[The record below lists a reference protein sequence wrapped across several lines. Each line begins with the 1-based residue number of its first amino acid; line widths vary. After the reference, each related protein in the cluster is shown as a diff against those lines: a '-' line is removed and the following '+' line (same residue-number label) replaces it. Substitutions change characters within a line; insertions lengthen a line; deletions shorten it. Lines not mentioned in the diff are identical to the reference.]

1 MRFWIISEKRKK
13 LKIKKRKRLSLRSL
27 FRPLRVISA
36 SVVLS
41 CLVLSCTTHS
51 EGGSITSLLDMAD
64 QSISIGDTR
73 QAMSYLSQATKQAG
87 TTLDRLGIFK
97 RYETLGDAKMAE
109 KIIKTAI
116 KKDRSSI
123 ELTAVYSN
131 FLLNQGRT
139 KDALKK
145 SKSLSGTKYGSIYAE
160 AVFRRA
166 INEHLSANELF
177 GGRANKQDRE
187 WKKDSSRF
195 NEVFFDS
202 RFSKVYEDAYR
213 GTKKPK
219 WNWNSAVL
227 DMRVGNYGSASSKY
241 PSELENAK
249 DALFWALVLFDC
261 GRYAESLDALNKHSP
276 DYTDLKTSL
285 EFMALKSDNQYI
297 LGLDQDAEQSRSEIL
312 AHVEGNEE
320 SLKSSKILPILYVNS
335 ALYSRITDDYY
346 TEYSRLHDLVTSF
359 PEYRPGLAAYGEF
372 AIQQMRRPPDDKMTA
387 HIRAS
392 GLATLK
398 MEKENAVPEIT
409 LQDAIALIQAAQD
422 KTSSADLI
430 VLQEILEAEAASIKE
445 PAQRAARVWPLL
457 EKNEQGTSLY
467 PAEIVHYAIVTLL
480 ESNYIEEARDLFT
493 RYENASRQPTDDS
506 KKKKKKKAETFVPWD
521 HPEELSL
528 WENEISAWFCVY
540 DGRFEKAIPIYQ
552 YIIDSYSDRSP
563 VMNST
568 GQNESVVN
576 SYINMGNIYSGTK
589 QGSVAV
595 EYLNKASS
603 RAIDPQ
609 VKAEVL
615 YRMGKEN
622 YYLKDYHS
630 AARSLQYAI
639 KLNPSHNKARF
650 ILQRVQEEENSK

>member
-1 MRFWIISEKRKK
+1 M
-13 LKIKKRKRLSLRSL
+13 KIKKGKRSSLRSL

-41 CLVLSCTTHS
+41 CLVASCTTHS
-51 EGGSITSLLDMAD
+51 EGGSITSLLDTAD

-73 QAMSYLSQATKQAG
+73 QAMSYLNQASKQAG

-97 RYETLGDAKMAE
+97 RYDTLGDSKMAE
-109 KIIKTAI
+109 KTIKNAI
-116 KKDRSSI
+116 KKDKSSI

-131 FLLNQGRT
+131 FLLNHDRA
-139 KDALKK
+139 KDALKQ

-177 GGRANKQDRE
+177 GGRAKKEDKE
-187 WKKDSSRF
+187 WKKDITRF
-195 NEVFFDS
+195 NELFYDS
-202 RFSKVYEDAYR
+202 RFIPVYEDAFR

-219 WNWNSAVL
+219 WNWNAAVL
-227 DMRVGNYGSASSKY
+227 DMRAGNYGSASSKY
-241 PSELENAK
+241 PSTLEDAK
-249 DALFWALVLFDC
+249 DSLFWALVLFDC
-261 GRYAESLDALNKHSP
+261 ARYAESLDALNAHAP
-276 DYTDLKTSL
+276 DFKDLETSL

-297 LGLDQDAEQSRSEIL
+297 LGLDNESEQTRSEML
-312 AHVEGNEE
+312 AQVQGKEDQ
-320 SLKSSKILPILYVNS
+320 LKSSKILPILYVNS
-335 ALYSRITDDYY
+335 AIYSRTTEDFF
-346 TEYSRLHDLVTSF
+346 TEYTRLHDLVTRF

-392 GLATLK
+392 GLATIK

-409 LQDAIALIQAAQD
+409 VQDAISLIKAVQE
-422 KTSSADLI
+422 KNPSADLI
-430 VLQEILEAEAASIKE
+430 VLQEILEAEAAFLKE

-493 RYENASRQPTDDS
+493 RYENASRQPADDS
-506 KKKKKKKAETFVPWD
+506 KKKKKKAETFVPWN

-528 WENEISAWFCVY
+528 WENEISAWFCVN
-540 DGRFEKAIPIYQ
+540 DGRYDKAIPIYQ

-563 VMNST
+563 V
-568 GQNESVVN
+568 
-576 SYINMGNIYSGTK
+576 
-589 QGSVAV
+589 
-595 EYLNKASS
+595 
-603 RAIDPQ
+603 
-609 VKAEVL
+609 
-615 YRMGKEN
+615 
-622 YYLKDYHS
+622 
-630 AARSLQYAI
+630 
-639 KLNPSHNKARF
+639 
-650 ILQRVQEEENSK
+650 